1 MSEEHMHHHH
11 DENCSCGHEHHDHDH
26 EHIHEHEHEHEHHHH
41 DENCSCGHDH
51 EHEHHDHN
59 HDAGHENI
67 EQGVVTV
74 ELNHHDSALVVSGK
88 LTLSGDGDA
97 IKKNLATQLEAAA
110 ARVSDLGGIVGHIKA
125 SADERRITMFSVTE
139 DTVMVKPA
147 PEQVVSIIMTAIIF
161 AVDDDEAVKIVKD
174 ALDAV
179 NS

>member
-26 EHIHEHEHEHEHHHH
+26 EHIHEHEHHHH

-74 ELNHHDSALVVSGK
+74 ELNRHDSALVVSGK